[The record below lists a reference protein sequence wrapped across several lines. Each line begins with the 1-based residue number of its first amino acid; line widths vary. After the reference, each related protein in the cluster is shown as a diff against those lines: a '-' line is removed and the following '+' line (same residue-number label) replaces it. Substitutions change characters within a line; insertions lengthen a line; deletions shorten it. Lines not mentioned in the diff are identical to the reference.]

1 MGWQLA
7 AALIA
12 TQVAS
17 TAISY
22 MGSQQQS
29 KRLKAAAAWD
39 RYQLD
44 LQKKQE
50 LIRANQ
56 DATELLSYQRAAA
69 GAGGGTIGTGSSLLI
84 HDEAM
89 EDLNENLFWLEKGY
103 TTNLQKL
110 NMQEAGALAE
120 ESFKRKASIAQGAT
134 NIATTSYK
142 TDWSKSL
149 FD

>member
-1 MGWQLA
+1 MAWQLA

-22 MGSQQQS
+22 LGSQQQS
-29 KRLKAAAAWD
+29 KRIKAAAEWD
-39 RYQLD
+39 RYQTG
-44 LQKKQE
+44 LQKKLE
-50 LIRANQ
+50 EAKANE
-56 DATELLSYQRAAA
+56 DAKDLLSYQRAAA

-103 TTNLQKL
+103 TTNLQKI

-120 ESFKRKASIAQGAT
+120 ESFNRKASIAQGA
-134 NIATTSYK
+134 IGVATTAYK

-149 FD
+149 FS

>member
-1 MGWQLA
+1 MAWQLA

-29 KRLKAAAAWD
+29 KRIKAAAEWD
-39 RYQLD
+39 RYQTG
-44 LQKKQE
+44 LQKKLE
-50 LIRANQ
+50 EAKANE
-56 DATELLSYQRAAA
+56 DAADLLSYQRAAA

-103 TTNLQKL
+103 TTNLQKI